1 MRTFAENQPDEDI
14 LNQLNEYINEI
25 EMGPF
30 GVKARF
36 RILNFDEMDE
46 KEIKRLGTYGVIRGA
61 KYFILGAVEE
71 RPRAMEDL
79 GYTMEKIILKATSL
93 GLGTCWLAGT
103 FKRSA
108 FAEKMD
114 LAENELLP
122 AVTPVGYAAEERSTL
137 DKIMRSG
144 AASKK
149 RKPWSELFFKDSGKK
164 PLMEKEAGN
173 FKQVLEAVRIGPS
186 ASNRQPWRVIR
197 ASEDKYHL
205 YLEEKKLY
213 NRVLGKIRIQNI
225 DMGIAMSH
233 FELAAREL
241 GLPGSWKVG
250 LEDPLNLDLQYI
262 ASWC

>member
-1 MRTFAENQPDEDI
+1 
-14 LNQLNEYINEI
+14 
-25 EMGPF
+25 MGPF
-30 GVKARF
+30 GAKVRF
-36 RILNFDEMDE
+36 CILKFDKMDE

-61 KYFILGAVEE
+61 KFFILGAVEE

-108 FAEKMD
+108 FAEKME

-122 AVTPVGYAAEERSTL
+122 AVTPVGYAANERSTL

-149 RKPWSELFFKDSGKK
+149 RKPWSELFFKDPGKT
-164 PLMEKEAGN
+164 PLAEEEAGN
-173 FKQVLEAVRIGPS
+173 YKQVLEAVRIGPS
-186 ASNRQPWRVIR
+186 ASNRQPWRIIR
-197 ASEDKYHL
+197 ESEDKYHL
-205 YLEEKKLY
+205 YLEEKKIY
-213 NRVLGKIRIQNI
+213 NRIMGKIRIQNI

-233 FELAAREL
+233 FELAADEL
-241 GLPGSWKVG
+241 GLPGSWKID
-250 LEDPLNLDLQYI
+250 LEDPFRTDMQYI
-262 ASWC
+262 ASWA